1 MEKVGKQPA
10 VTTTIYFFTV
20 GINKLLQWS
29 SGKLPVM
36 EELGVSNYYVDS
48 GIYQISDN
56 AKKKKK
62 SKMLILHIFFYT

>member
-1 MEKVGKQPA
+1 
-10 VTTTIYFFTV
+10 
-20 GINKLLQWS
+20 
-29 SGKLPVM
+29 M

-62 SKMLILHIFFYT
+62 KSKMLILHIFFYT

>member
-1 MEKVGKQPA
+1 
-10 VTTTIYFFTV
+10 
-20 GINKLLQWS
+20 
-29 SGKLPVM
+29 M

-62 SKMLILHIFFYT
+62 AKC

>member
-1 MEKVGKQPA
+1 
-10 VTTTIYFFTV
+10 
-20 GINKLLQWS
+20 
-29 SGKLPVM
+29 M

-56 AKKKKK
+56 AKKKK

>member
-56 AKKKKK
+56 AKKKK